1 MNRDQH
7 LSRRERQIM
16 DILHAKKSATVAEIR
31 AALPNP
37 PGYSAARALLRILEE
52 KGHVK
57 HREDGARYVYLPCES
72 QKAASRSALKRILS
86 TFFGGSV
93 NHAVAALL
101 EASDKKLSEAELKK
115 LQEIIKRAE
124 GKEGGK

>member
-1 MNRDQH
+1 MTLDQH

-16 DILHAKKSATVAEIR
+16 DILHARKSATVAEIR
-31 AALPNP
+31 AALPDP

-57 HREDGARYVYLPCES
+57 HREDGARYVYLPCAS

-86 TFFGGSV
+86 TFFSGSV
-93 NHAVAALL
+93 DHAVAALL
-101 EASDKKLSEAELKK
+101 EASDKKLSEAEMNK
-115 LQEIIKRAE
+115 LQQIIKRAE
-124 GKEGGK
+124 GKDGEK

>member
-1 MNRDQH
+1 MNLEQH
-7 LSRRERQIM
+7 FSRRERQIM
-16 DILHAKKSATVAEIR
+16 DILHARKSATVAEVR
-31 AALPNP
+31 GALPDP
-37 PGYSAARALLRILEE
+37 PGYSAARALLRILEQ

-57 HREDGARYVYLPCES
+57 HREEGARYVYLPCES

-101 EASDKKLSEAELKK
+101 EASDKKLSETELKK

-124 GKEGGK
+124 GKEGEK